1 MGSVAIKAA
10 PAPEDALW
18 PRLGRIRTK
27 GEGKLCLSNIAE
39 VQVH

>member
-1 MGSVAIKAA
+1 MGSVAVEAP

-18 PRLGRIRTK
+18 PRIGRIRTK
-27 GEGKLCLSNIAE
+27 GEGKLWLSNIAE